1 MELAKSGVK
10 PRTPAVDPETAKTLV
25 SAALV
30 ASITL
35 FSLVSLQAFVAQIL
49 ADLRDAGSAPKPV
62 PVPVRVDRRDP
73 PQA

>member
-1 MELAKSGVK
+1 MD
-10 PRTPAVDPETAKTLV
+10 PATAKTLV

-30 ASITL
+30 AAISL

-49 ADLRDAGSAPKPV
+49 ADLRDAGSAARAV
-62 PVPVRVDRRDP
+62 PVPVRVDRRIP